1 MKRLFVLF
9 FACLLLAGCG
19 VQPEPDYDEPVLVQA
34 GAYTLTDGTQVDVWQ
49 TAVLQH
55 TVYQT
60 PDGME
65 LLWIPE
71 WVDIAN
77 VHVVNMTSFE
87 DLNETAR
94 TEIRNFYKDNLP
106 ELDVQVLLE
115 NAWSEYCAPDRSESF
130 SGHYASQCI
139 YPCAEND
146 ALIAYCVETTIPI
159 EGSNVR
165 VEYFNTIF
173 ERQTGEVIGFW
184 DLFKVDEEE
193 TADYIAEK
201 LAKHDGEYHKIR
213 KALTEQASVRIQQGG
228 FEFMFPAGSIYLSEY
243 DAYMYLSCE
252 ELEDI
257 LHPWAITEEFE

>member
-9 FACLLLAGCG
+9 FACLFLAGCG
-19 VQPEPDYDEPVLVQA
+19 VQPEPVYDEPVLVQA
-34 GAYTLTDGTQVDVWQ
+34 GAYTLTDGTSVDLWQ
-49 TAVLQH
+49 TEIFADSI
-55 TVYQT
+55 YRAA
-60 PDGME
+60 DGTE
-65 LLWIPE
+65 LLRFRDA
-71 WVDIAN
+71 VDIAN
-77 VHVVNMTSFE
+77 VHAGNYDDFNT
-87 DLNETAR
+87 LNPKAQEK
-94 TEIRNFYKDNLP
+94 IRGFYDENWP
-106 ELDVQVLLE
+106 EPDIPQMLE
-115 NAWSEYCAPDRSESF
+115 NAWSDYTAQGRKESF
-130 SGHYASQCI
+130 SGHYAEQSI
-139 YPCAEND
+139 YPCAAND
-146 ALIAYCVETTIPI
+146 AFVSYCVESVIPI

-165 VEYFNTIF
+165 VAHFSTVF
-173 ERQTGEVIGFW
+173 DRQTGEEIGFW

-243 DAYMYLSCE
+243 DAYMYLFCE